1 MAYIADQDDDQIKKQ
16 QDQGL
21 NTSGVVGANASAG
34 PTASG
39 GAAVDTK
46 APTSTGFVNLQQY
59 IDANQGTGAK
69 MASDA
74 TKDLSNQ
81 VTNYGQTAAS
91 TVSGAKGGFDAASKD
106 DEAKQITGGLAKD
119 ANGTYGQASK
129 YLSSGYSGP
138 QASDYTG
145 TLGASKDTLN
155 GQLNGVD
162 KQSNQ
167 QDLLRNA
174 YGSNGQYSNG
184 FGQLDSFLIGGQQEG
199 RDVINGV
206 KGQTSTVNNA
216 YNGAANSLNGMQT
229 DAQNRLAS
237 NQAGIKTAAKTD
249 LGNIVGAGNQ
259 ALAQKNASLDPN
271 NVGTAKGSLGD
282 VLTDKNHVDLQAL
295 SQLSGGQYD
304 QNWNNKTF
312 NAGTAKPAE
321 AAGPAAPVLPA
332 QNKEAA
338 NDSNARDPVTGRRR
352 AHL

>member
-59 IDANQGTGAK
+59 VDANQGTGAK
-69 MASDA
+69 MATDA

-81 VTNYGQTAAS
+81 VTSYGQNATD
-91 TVSGAKGGFDAASKD
+91 TVNGAKSGFASASRD
-106 DEAKQITGGLAKD
+106 DEAKKITGGLAKD

-206 KGQTSTVNNA
+206 KAKTGDVNTA
-216 YNGAANSLNGMQT
+216 YNGAATSLNGMQT
-229 DAQNRLAS
+229 AAQNKLAS

-249 LGNIVGAGNQ
+249 LGNIVSAGNQ
-259 ALAQKNASLDPN
+259 TLAQKNASLNPN
-271 NVGTAKGSLGD
+271 NVGTANASLGD

-304 QNWNNKTF
+304 PNWNAKTF
-312 NAGTAKPAE
+312 NAGTAKQE
-321 AAGPAAPVLPA
+321 AAGPAAAPMLA

-338 NDSNARDPVTGRRR
+338 NDSYTLQNGRRR
-352 AHL
+352 QHL